1 VVVEGEPER
10 WIGLR
15 MAKREDNRND
25 QALSLTKGQVIRLET
40 EPESLVPAGSPSTHP
55 VAKRTKPSGGPVD
68 TSQALEALMTA
79 LTTLSGQL
87 ERERIR
93 AYKAE
98 AALVEA
104 QAAQRAATEE
114 AAALRQELQRRRS
127 MGLERLGRLVRA
139 WDGK

>member
-1 VVVEGEPER
+1 MDWGTAGVPGAGGGGCER
-10 WIGLR
+10 AGKVDRVTHGKARRQSERPSDIAHQGPGDPAWDR
-15 MAKREDNRND
+15 ARKSRPD
-25 QALSLTKGQVIRLET
+25 GQPI
-40 EPESLVPAGSPSTHP
+40 H
-55 VAKRTKPSGGPVD
+55 PSGGPVD

-104 QAAQRAATEE
+104 QAAQRAA
-114 AAALRQELQRRRS
+114 
-127 MGLERLGRLVRA
+127 
-139 WDGK
+139 